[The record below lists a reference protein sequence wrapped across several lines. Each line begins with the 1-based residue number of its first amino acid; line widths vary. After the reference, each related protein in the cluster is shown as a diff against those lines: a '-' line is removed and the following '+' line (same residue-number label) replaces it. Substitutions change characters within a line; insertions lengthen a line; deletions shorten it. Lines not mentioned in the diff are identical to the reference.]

1 MFRLVFGIRAILI
14 LVFYAILLSINQPIF
29 LSFLPPPSYC
39 ANIFSFYLILTILDL
54 IVLIF
59 EDNPPAQLDTKE

>member
-1 MFRLVFGIRAILI
+1 MFQLVFGIRAILI

-39 ANIFSFYLILTILDL
+39 ANNFSFYFSLTILAL
-54 IVLIF
+54 TILIF
-59 EDNPPAQLDTKE
+59 EANPLAQPDT